1 MHSSILYVSRSLV
14 SASEAR
20 EQWAAIQAAS
30 VARNSRLDLTGVL
43 IVTPDY
49 FTQFLEG
56 EAASL
61 ECVMSSIR
69 ADPRHA
75 DIFETRTAPMFDSIQ
90 FPAWRMACF
99 SPSSF
104 VSRHL
109 APILERH
116 HREISLSD
124 ALDFIVFMR
133 NIGPDFPSLPTF
145 HD

>member
-20 EQWAAIQAAS
+20 EQWAAIQAVS
-30 VARNSRLDLTGVL
+30 VARNSLLDLTGLL

-56 EAASL
+56 EAAPL
-61 ECVMSSIR
+61 DCVMASIR
-69 ADPRHA
+69 ADARHA
-75 DIFETRTAPMFDSIQ
+75 DIFETQTAPMFDSIQ

-109 APILERH
+109 VPILERH
-116 HREISLSD
+116 HREISLADASD
-124 ALDFIVFMR
+124 LIAFMR
-133 NIGPDFPSLPTF
+133 NIGPDFPTLPTF
-145 HD
+145 QD